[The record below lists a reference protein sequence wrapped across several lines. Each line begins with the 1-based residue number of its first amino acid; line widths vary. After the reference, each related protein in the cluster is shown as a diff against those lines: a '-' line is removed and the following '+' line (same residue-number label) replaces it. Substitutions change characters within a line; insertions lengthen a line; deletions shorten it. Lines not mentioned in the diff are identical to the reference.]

1 MESLGNRTEVRL
13 VGNEK
18 DYLIWT
24 SKHSYISQKMFDNNL
39 IAISKKKVT
48 ITLNKPAYA
57 GMCISDWSK
66 VLYSCIVLLF

>member
-39 IAISKKKVT
+39 IAICKKKVT

-57 GMCISDWSK
+57 GMCISD
-66 VLYSCIVLLF
+66 